1 MLKGNLGST
10 AKLSYASLAESKLV
24 TPVRGKPTAIHS
36 DQRIVGSGGNSA
48 CTSED
53 ELGNN
58 GNMQA
63 KLGGDARLDNTILN
77 MQKLKEIA
85 R

>member
-1 MLKGNLGST
+1 M
-10 AKLSYASLAESKLV
+10 
-24 TPVRGKPTAIHS
+24 TPVRNRPTAIHP
-36 DQRIVGSGGNSA
+36 DQRLLGSGGNSN

-63 KLGGDARLDNTILN
+63 KLGGDARLDNTVLN